1 MKENITYKIVRLSLF
16 LAISIILSIV
26 ESMITYSLP
35 FFGIRLGIANIMTL
49 LVLYYYS
56 IKEYLFIGF
65 SRVLLVALL
74 YSGFNVSFYLSLTG
88 WFFSSLISILLY
100 KTLKPSIY
108 GLSIA
113 SSITHLTFQVLLV
126 FLIYEVKEIM
136 YYLPF
141 LLISGI
147 ISGGII
153 AFISKYI
160 IILLNKIYKV
170 KEEVIWN

>member
-147 ISGGII
+147 ISGCII

-160 IILLNKIYKV
+160 ILLLNKIYKV
-170 KEEVIWN
+170 KEEVI